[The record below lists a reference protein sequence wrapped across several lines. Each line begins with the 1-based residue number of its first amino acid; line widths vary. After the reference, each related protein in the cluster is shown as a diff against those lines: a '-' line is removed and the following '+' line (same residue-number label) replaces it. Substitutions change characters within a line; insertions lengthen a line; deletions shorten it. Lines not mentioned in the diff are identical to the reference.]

1 MTTSLRFTHSW
12 LPRLDRDL
20 IDEAPRPIFARLEW
34 TDDRVPS
41 PFGMCRGVSVGRRV
55 AATDMAA
62 RQAHSE
68 MDPRRADQEAV
79 FASIGRRRDV
89 KHLIEVAAH
98 KHQLV
103 VDALIL
109 APVGWAIWR
118 LVVPLRWQPRSARR
132 FHEH

>member
-1 MTTSLRFTHSW
+1 MTTSLRFTHSC

-20 IDEAPRPIFARLEW
+20 IDEAPRPIFAGLEW
-34 TDDRVPS
+34 TDDRVPG
-41 PFGMCRGVSVGRRV
+41 PTGMCRGMSVGGRV

-68 MDPRRADQEAV
+68 MDPRRADQQT
-79 FASIGRRRDV
+79 SIN
-89 KHLIEVAAH
+89 
-98 KHQLV
+98 LV

-109 APVGWAIWR
+109 APAGWAISR
-118 LVVPLRWQPRSARR
+118 LVVPLRWQSRSARR